1 MEPSPSGAAS
11 ASITDR
17 MMRAAKLD
25 AQLYEEVE
33 HDQSATSQALTV
45 VVIVAL
51 AGGIGSALNMM
62 TMNMAGF
69 VLQAFIGALVTA
81 ILGWLIWSGLA
92 YLIGTKVFGGVAT
105 YGELLRTV
113 GFAYSPGLLNI
124 LSFVPGL
131 GGLLSVVVG
140 IWILVAV
147 IVAMRQAL
155 DFDTG
160 KAVLTAIVGFIAYI
174 VIAGVLGVFGLM
186 GGMAGMGGMP
196 RMMR

>member
-1 MEPSPSGAAS
+1 MEPSLGGAGA

-17 MMRAAKLD
+17 MMRAVKLD
-25 AQLYEEVE
+25 SQVYEEVE
-33 HDQSATSQALTV
+33 HDLAATSQAFTV

-51 AGGIGSALNMM
+51 ASGIGSALNMM
-62 TMNMAGF
+62 ANNMSGQIPMAF
-69 VLQAFIGALVTA
+69 VGGVVLA

-92 YLIGTKVFGGVAT
+92 YIIGTKVFGGVAT

-113 GFAYSPGLLNI
+113 GFANSPGVLNFF
-124 LSFVPGL
+124 SFVPVL
-131 GGLLSVVVG
+131 GGLLSFVVA

-160 KAVLTAIVGFIAYI
+160 KAVLTAIVGFIAYM
-174 VIAGVLGVFGLM
+174 VLMGVLGIFGLM
-186 GGMAGMGGMP
+186 GGMIASP
-196 RMMR
+196 MMR